1 MVFAAMTVQRVI
13 DNLMNMLI
21 WGAPAILFLVFLI
34 LFIVNLRKV
43 KKENARPV
51 KAIIFGC
58 IAGHMLLTVICE
70 VLLISM
76 LAAAVSHM

>member
-1 MVFAAMTVQRVI
+1 MIAAMTFQRVLENI
-13 DNLMNMLI
+13 GNMLI

-43 KKENARPV
+43 KKGNARPA

-70 VLLISM
+70 VLLVLL

>member
-1 MVFAAMTVQRVI
+1 MVFAAITFQRVM
-13 DNLMNMLI
+13 DNIGNILI
-21 WGAPAILFLVFLI
+21 WGAPAVLFLVFLV

-51 KAIIFGC
+51 KAIVFGC
-58 IAGHMLLTVICE
+58 IAGHMLLTVISE
-70 VLLISM
+70 VLLILM